1 MFLDF
6 FYNLKQSGLPVSLH
20 EYLTLMQGLDE
31 KLSLEWR
38 FTIDEWRI
46 EYKWRKVKT

>member
-6 FYNLKQSGLPVSLH
+6 FYSLKSSGLPVSLH

-31 KLSLEWR
+31 ELSSNN
-38 FTIDEWRI
+38 IDDFYYLSRSI
-46 EYKWRKVKT
+46 LIKHVS